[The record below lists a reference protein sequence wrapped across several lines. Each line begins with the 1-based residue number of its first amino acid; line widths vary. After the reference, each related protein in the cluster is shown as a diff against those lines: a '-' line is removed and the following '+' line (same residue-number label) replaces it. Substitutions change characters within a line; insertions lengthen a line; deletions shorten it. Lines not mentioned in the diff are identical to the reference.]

1 MTALRRCPLADVE
14 VCGGY
19 VTCWAAVR
27 DIQRSVL
34 HSNVQQVAGLHT
46 SPPLYSFACDR
57 VLQGNITAG
66 VSVSIDDAS
75 CVDSL
80 PLGIAGH
87 I

>member
-1 MTALRRCPLADVE
+1 MSR
-14 VCGGY
+14 
-19 VTCWAAVR
+19 
-27 DIQRSVL
+27 
-34 HSNVQQVAGLHT
+34 AGLPCVT
-46 SPPLYSFACDR
+46 FREAYYIPTFSKWQVYTPPPPLLPPSPSPPYSFACDR